1 MTQEEQRQVDQLQEQ
16 LEGANQNLDDIREYF
31 SRALCQLTCEAR
43 LYRGLFWCLL
53 ACATAAAIFY
63 LLQR

>member
-1 MTQEEQRQVDQLQEQ
+1 MTQEEQRQVDQLQQQ
-16 LEGANQNLDDIREYF
+16 LEGAKQNLDEIRDYF
-31 SRALCQLTCEAR
+31 SKALCQLTCEAR

-53 ACATAAAIFY
+53 ASAIATAIFY